1 MKLIQLKNSVKGF
14 ASIDFAEIDMN
25 AVLKEGKVELLQG
38 KNFKWNMTSGDKISD
53 CPFYIG
59 AMPIFDTN
67 KLNVMLKSIN
77 AKTATFEVEGRS
89 YTIVAANHFE
99 ARL

>member
-38 KNFKWNMTSGDKISD
+38 KNFKWNIEGE
-53 CPFYIG
+53 
-59 AMPIFDTN
+59 DT
-67 KLNVMLKSIN
+67 L
-77 AKTATFEVEGRS
+77 
-89 YTIVAANHFE
+89 AA
-99 ARL
+99 LV